1 MIWAGKFE
9 FVNGG
14 WDQHQDACPHYAD
27 IMHNIFKGHQY
38 LYNEFWIFPR
48 VAWSLDMYGHS
59 STNARLY
66 SESGIEAIYIRQIDP
81 TERQVRMN
89 NQTME
94 FIWRPNFYNLGKKA
108 QLFAHVIYDF
118 DTSPFDLIVEDI
130 NVTTAGYKV
139 DYEEWEYFWGNQA
152 TDAWWWDIPY
162 DDDDWWW
169 NDDDWDNDSDNTTD
183 DDSWIDDLN
192 DNTDWWA
199 DDEKEVTPED
209 PVNMRLKQQH
219 TAPQKSFRNYVL

>member
-1 MIWAGKFE
+1 
-9 FVNGG
+9 
-14 WDQHQDACPHYAD
+14 
-27 IMHNIFKGHQY
+27 
-38 LYNEFWIFPR
+38 
-48 VAWSLDMYGHS
+48 MYGHS

-66 SESGIEAIYIRQIDP
+66 SESGIEAIYIRHIDP
-81 TERQVRMN
+81 TERQVRMQ

-118 DTSPFDLIVEDI
+118 ETSPFDLVVEDV

-139 DYEEWEYFWGNQA
+139 DYEEWEYFWGNQT
-152 TDAWWWDIPY
+152 TDVWWWDIPY
-162 DDDDWWW
+162 DDDWWF
-169 NDDDWDNDSDNTTD
+169 DDDDTTWDNDSDNSTD

-199 DDEKEVTPED
+199 DDEQEVTPSD
-209 PVNMRLKQQH
+209 PVN
-219 TAPQKSFRNYVL
+219 